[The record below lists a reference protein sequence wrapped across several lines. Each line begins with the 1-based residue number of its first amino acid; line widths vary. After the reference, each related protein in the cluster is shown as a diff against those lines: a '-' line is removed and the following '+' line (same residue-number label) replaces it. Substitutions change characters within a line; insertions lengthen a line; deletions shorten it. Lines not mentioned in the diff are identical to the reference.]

1 MTKARLRPG
10 LIPALLVR
18 DMAGT
23 LVLYRRLGFSVTGAH
38 PSEADPSWA
47 EVTRDEIRLQF
58 HTEPPVG
65 TPDEPAMS
73 GTLYVFTDDVAA
85 LAEEFRAAG
94 IAFAWEPEEMP
105 YGLREF
111 GIRDPNGYYLAFA
124 QPV

>member
-1 MTKARLRPG
+1 MTPARLQPG

-18 DMAGT
+18 DMAEA
-23 LVLYRRLGFSVTGAH
+23 LAFYRRLGFSVTGIH

-47 EVTRDEIRLQF
+47 EVTRDGIRLQF

-65 TPDEPAMS
+65 TPDEPVMS
-73 GTLYVFTDDVAA
+73 GTLYIFVNDVAV
-85 LAEEFRAAG
+85 LVEEFRAAG

-105 YGLREF
+105 YGLFEF
-111 GIRDPNGYYLAFA
+111 GVQDPNGYYLAFA